1 MMINLQTK
9 KKLEQIFNP
18 MFNSKPTKNFVPS
31 SFEVTPEAAEKLFG
45 IQMKNSNENM
55 EFALEKLE
63 VSYAN

>member
-1 MMINLQTK
+1 
-9 KKLEQIFNP
+9 

-45 IQMKNSNENM
+45 IQMNNSNENM